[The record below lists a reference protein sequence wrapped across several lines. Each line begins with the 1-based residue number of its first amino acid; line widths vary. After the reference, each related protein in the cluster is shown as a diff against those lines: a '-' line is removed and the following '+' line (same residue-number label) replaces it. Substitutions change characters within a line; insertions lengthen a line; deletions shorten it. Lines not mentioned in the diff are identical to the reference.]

1 MGQSAGAAGGLAGC
15 GGLSELHRHQELP
28 DDGELGPAASIGEE
42 AIVADAVEAVGQAVQ
57 QEATDELLRIERHQ
71 PGRVAVTIIA
81 PTEGYAGLVGADQAT
96 VGDGDPVGIAAEI
109 GEHLLGRAKRRLGI
123 DDPVLATKLPDRG
136 REGMDRASPSS
147 VPEKRSRPAA

>member
-1 MGQSAGAAGGLAGC
+1 MAQS
-15 GGLSELHRHQELP
+15 
-28 DDGELGPAASIGEE
+28 GPAASIGEE

-57 QEATDELLRIERHQ
+57 QEATDELVRIERHQ

-81 PTEGYAGLVGADQAT
+81 PAEGYAGLVGADQAT

-109 GEHLLGRAKRRLGI
+109 GEDLLGRAERRLGI

-136 REGMDRASPSS
+136 REGMGLTEPVERAGEAQSPSRIGRLEPLEEQP
-147 VPEKRSRPAA
+147 PE